1 MALRVAIA
9 GFGRV
14 GQRRFNF
21 LNKKK
26 IFSRLYRSVIN
37 FLSIEENLELEL
49 YIQTIK

>member
-9 GFGRV
+9 VLARV

-21 LNKKK
+21 LNKKN
-26 IFSRLYRSVIN
+26 FSRLYRSVIN